1 MQPSPPP
8 SQASSQST
16 TNAEIVVPPGVLL
29 TWQLDYEG
37 EGLGKILCLPLDS
50 GVFTRDELAGCL
62 QVSIPLLLSDP
73 SLQVLLLPQNVL
85 QCLIPLPPPSLSNPR
100 LYSVN
105 GGNTQMAMCEQGV
118 ASRMYSCTDLT

>member
-1 MQPSPPP
+1 M
-8 SQASSQST
+8 
-16 TNAEIVVPPGVLL
+16 VPPGVLL

-85 QCLIPLPPPSLSNPR
+85 QCLIPLPPPLSLTPVFILSTGETHRWPC
-100 LYSVN
+100 V
-105 GGNTQMAMCEQGV
+105 
-118 ASRMYSCTDLT
+118 SRESHRVCILALT